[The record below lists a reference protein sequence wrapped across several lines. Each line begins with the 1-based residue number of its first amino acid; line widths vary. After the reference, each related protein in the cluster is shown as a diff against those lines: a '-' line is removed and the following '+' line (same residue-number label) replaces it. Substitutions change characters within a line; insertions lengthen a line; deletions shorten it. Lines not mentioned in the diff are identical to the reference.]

1 MLKILKIYKH
11 INFLLLAIAFFF
23 SISDIQAQ
31 FIKSVGLPIDF
42 DNASEYEP
50 AISNNGQ
57 LLAFISNKTGKS
69 KLYLSKY
76 IDGQWSEPA
85 SIDIINDYAGGQ
97 ASIRYPAFNY
107 DGSILYF
114 SADYYKDSSGV
125 DIFYSVNIEGEW
137 TEPISVGA
145 PINTLEYDGQ
155 ASISADD
162 KFMYFT
168 RKAPNPEYK
177 GIDCRDIYVSVK
189 DLSTGA
195 WQKPQKLPIP
205 INVSCQQAP
214 RILLDNKTLYFSSIR
229 EGGKG
234 GFDIYKTKL
243 LVKNVWLPAE
253 GLDTLNSEFDDYPPT
268 EAFNSDLGYFFIK
281 KVSKRQTSSNIYTA
295 NIPSEFLAD
304 NVVMLKGSIQ
314 DLTSQNPLDAKI
326 DVYDPITARLK
337 YKFKNANQKGT
348 YEIFLPQ
355 GDDYQLD
362 FYKENFSHFFYNLD
376 FSSLSKNKDIKKDIK
391 LFTKVKLLLNIFDN
405 EIYSP
410 VNAKIEIKDHSG
422 VPINI
427 NVEKMGNGRYLLEL
441 PIGTDYIMTISAP
454 FFESYDFHFNLNEIV
469 QFDEFE
475 RDVELEAKK
484 VDFEIN
490 VTDELTQ
497 AGIPVE
503 VVITNLDNN
512 EVIRTTATKDANGKY
527 KIKLR
532 EGDRYNVSVS
542 PKGYSF
548 YNTTVDLK
556 KKDTPKKLD
565 VKLKELKED
574 TKLTLNDITFESNSA
589 DLNESSYIELNRV
602 VKLMNDNPEIN
613 IEISAHTDNVGSDAY
628 NLRLSK
634 RRAQSVVQYLLDAG
648 INQNRMISKGY
659 GESKPLVPNDTDEH
673 KAMNRRVELKIVKI
687 ENN

>member
-11 INFLLLAIAFFF
+11 INFLLLAILFFL
-23 SISDIQAQ
+23 SKSEIKAQ
-31 FIKSVGLPIDF
+31 FIKSIGLPIDF
-42 DNASEYEP
+42 DAASEYEP
-50 AISNNGQ
+50 AISNNGN

-69 KLYLSKY
+69 KLYISKF
-76 IDGQWSEPA
+76 IEGQWSEPA
-85 SIDIINDYAGGQ
+85 SVDVINDYAGGQ

-125 DIFYSVNIEGEW
+125 DIFYSVNITGEW
-137 TEPISVGA
+137 TEPVSVGA
-145 PINTLEYDGQ
+145 PINTLQYDGQ

-162 KFMYFT
+162 KYLYFT
-168 RKAPNPEYK
+168 RKAPNPDYK
-177 GIDCRDIYVSVK
+177 DVDCRNIYVSKK
-189 DLSTGA
+189 DLSTGE
-195 WQKPQKLPIP
+195 WQKPEKLPVP
-205 INVSCQQAP
+205 INVSCEQAP

-229 EGGKG
+229 DGGKG

-253 GLDTLNSEFDDYPPT
+253 SLDTLNSEFDDYPPT
-268 EAFNSDLGYFFIK
+268 EAFNSDLGYFSIK
-281 KVSKRQTSSNIYTA
+281 RVSKRQTSSKIYTA
-295 NIPSEFLAD
+295 NVPPKFLSG
-304 NVVMLKGSIQ
+304 NVVLLKGSIT
-314 DLTSQNPLDAKI
+314 DLSSKKGIDAKI
-326 DVYDPITARLK
+326 NIYDPITARLK
-337 YKFKNANQKGT
+337 YKFVNANQKGA

-355 GDDYQLD
+355 GDDYQID
-362 FYKENFSHFFYNLD
+362 FYKENFSHYFYNLD
-376 FSSLSKNKDIKKDIK
+376 FTNLSKNMEMTKDIR
-391 LFTKVKLLLNIFDN
+391 LFTTVKLLLNIFDN

-410 VNAKIEIKDHSG
+410 INAKIKLTDKEG
-422 VPINI
+422 VPINTNI
-427 NVEKMGNGRYLLEL
+427 EKVGRGRYLLEL
-441 PIGTDYIMTISAP
+441 PIGTDYLMNISAP
-454 FFESYDFHFNLNEIV
+454 FFEPYDFHFNLNEIV

-475 RDVELEAKK
+475 RDIELEAKK

-556 KKDTPKKLD
+556 KKDAPKKLD

-574 TKLTLNDITFESNSA
+574 TKLTLNNITFESNSA
-589 DLNESSYIELNRV
+589 DLNESSYVELDRV
-602 VKLMNDNPEIN
+602 VKLMKDNPEIN

-648 INQNRMISKGY
+648 IDQNRMIPKGY

-673 KAMNRRVELKIVKI
+673 KAMNRRVELKIVKL